1 MMTPLTVR
9 LAARCAADGEFQL
22 SARYWTGSLRL
33 DLDGTV
39 IDLQLEDGIVTA
51 ARGSPASG
59 HPGAGHIGLRGP
71 AEVWSKILAPVPPP
85 FFNDV
90 LPALAFGLE
99 RDGEVETFWQ
109 YFPAV
114 RRTIDLLREEVVL

>member
-1 MMTPLTVR
+1 MGAIAER
-9 LAARCAADGEFQL
+9 LAARCAADGEFRL
-22 SARYWTGSLRL
+22 TARFWTGSLRL

-39 IDLQLEDGIVTA
+39 IDLQLEDGAVTA
-51 ARGSPASG
+51 RQASPATVS
-59 HPGAGHIGLRGP
+59 PDAGHIGLRAP

-90 LPALAFGLE
+90 LPAMAFGME

-114 RRTIDLLREEVVL
+114 RRTIELLRQEAVI